1 MIKKQSMPSIFL
13 LILFILLN
21 GNNPFLRIFYLFPS
35 SVVYVFWVVFFYLI
49 NRNIYEITYRSIF
62 KYLFV
67 LSLYILFSFF
77 KYAEISAG
85 RIVQFTSIIIMTTLL
100 VNYYKHTLLYNIEI
114 ALKYLCLYSLI
125 IWSTVLIFEFL
136 LSVELFYQIPSFL
149 LFPDNENLTENV
161 HAIFYNFRGYENKVL
176 GIFRNPGFFWEPG
189 ALSGT
194 VVMMYLML
202 LKNKQFRENFDTLF
216 YLVCLTVISTFSIVG
231 LVSIFLIFVYKL
243 MTRFRLIN
251 FTLFSF
257 QTIIA
262 TALFTITFQYIFSEN
277 SILMDK
283 INFQSDKVEMR
294 KSGWESNRL
303 GSAIFLSDL
312 IQEENT
318 FFGLGFFTSYST
330 LENKLLLN
338 GYRSDNSIG
347 NGFFL
352 LYLQFGAVFLLIIL
366 VFFYYKIYKFY
377 NEIICSLF
385 IFILIVLQ
393 LQGEVWSNYNLI
405 YLFLFLDSI
414 IGYEKSN
421 FLTQNK

>member
-1 MIKKQSMPSIFL
+1 M
-13 LILFILLN
+13 LF
-21 GNNPFLRIFYLFPS
+21 
-35 SVVYVFWVVFFYLI
+35 
-49 NRNIYEITYRSIF
+49 RS
-62 KYLFV
+62 
-67 LSLYILFSFF
+67 
-77 KYAEISAG
+77 
-85 RIVQFTSIIIMTTLL
+85 
-100 VNYYKHTLLYNIEI
+100 
-114 ALKYLCLYSLI
+114 
-125 IWSTVLIFEFL
+125 
-136 LSVELFYQIPSFL
+136 
-149 LFPDNENLTENV
+149 
-161 HAIFYNFRGYENKVL
+161 
-176 GIFRNPGFFWEPG
+176 
-189 ALSGT
+189 
-194 VVMMYLML
+194 
-202 LKNKQFRENFDTLF
+202 
-216 YLVCLTVISTFSIVG
+216 
-231 LVSIFLIFVYKL
+231 
-243 MTRFRLIN
+243 
-251 FTLFSF
+251 
-257 QTIIA
+257 TIIA

-277 SILMDK
+277 SKLMDK

-318 FFGLGFFTSYST
+318 LFGLGFFTSYST
-330 LENKLLLN
+330 LKNKLLLN

-352 LYLQFGAVFLLIIL
+352 LYLKFGAVFLLIIL